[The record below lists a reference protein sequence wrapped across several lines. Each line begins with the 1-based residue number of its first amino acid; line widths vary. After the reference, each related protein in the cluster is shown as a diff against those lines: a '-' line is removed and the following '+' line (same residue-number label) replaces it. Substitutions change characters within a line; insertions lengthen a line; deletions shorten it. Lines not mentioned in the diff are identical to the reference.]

1 MPAGG
6 KPTVRSRR
14 LGTALKRYRLAAQM
28 DQSQAAEVIA
38 ASTAKISRMESG
50 HVSCR
55 VIDVRLLMGAYGV
68 TDRSKAAHL
77 EDLAKRS
84 NRRGWWLEHAA
95 HLHADYLEHISLEDD
110 ATYIREW
117 EPVLMPGLLQTPSY
131 AEAVIAAGHDYVT
144 PELVE
149 QLVKVRQGRQ
159 GKIEEG
165 GAAYTAIIW
174 EPVIRHALVGD
185 DIHQEQLTRT
195 LEMAKRKN
203 VTVQILPFTA
213 GLKAGVTSAF
223 ASFSFDSEPAVQAVT
238 LENLRGTSI
247 LEGADDLTAYAN
259 MFDELRST
267 ALAPEAS
274 AQLIRAVLRR
284 NKEDTT

>member
-14 LGTALKRYRLAAQM
+14 LGTALRQHRQATGM
-28 DQSQAAEVIA
+28 DQAQAAEVIA

-68 TDRSKAAHL
+68 TDREKVARL
-77 EDLAKRS
+77 EELAKGS
-84 NRRGWWLEHAA
+84 SRRGWWLEHAA

-117 EPVLMPGLLQTPSY
+117 EPVLFPGLLQTPAY

-149 QLVKVRQGRQ
+149 QLVRVRQERQ
-159 GKIEEG
+159 AKIEEG
-165 GAAYTAIIW
+165 GATYTAIIW
-174 EPVIRHALVGD
+174 EPVIRHTLVSAD
-185 DIHQEQLTRT
+185 VHWEQLART
-195 LEMAKRKN
+195 LEVGKRKN
-203 VTVQILPFTA
+203 VTVQVLPFTA

-223 ASFSFDSEPAVQAVT
+223 ASFSFDSEPTVQAVT

-247 LEGADDLTAYAN
+247 LEAYDDLTAYAN
-259 MFDELRST
+259 MFDELRSA

-274 AQLIRAVLRR
+274 ARLIRGVLRSS
-284 NKEDTT
+284 KEDTS